1 MSAPT
6 KPFAKGSGILL
17 GIITLWAACLALF
30 LVGKMLL
37 KMLLSGGGDAGV

>member
-6 KPFAKGSGILL
+6 KPFAKGYGILL
-17 GIITLWAACLALF
+17 GIIILWASCLALF

-37 KMLLSGGGDAGV
+37 SGGGDAGV